1 MKIKK
6 GIPLIDQHDKNGF
19 YGGKFG
25 GNYVAE
31 TAVQPIEDLSNL
43 FQKLRKDKKFLKL
56 KDHYFKNYLG
66 GETPFFKLESLT
78 EYLGGAQIWCKDVSA
93 IHGRAHKGYHATVNA
108 LICKAA
114 GKKYIVGDTG
124 AGMFGK
130 NLAMA
135 ARELKLKC
143 KIFMGTKD
151 IKRQAPNVKFMR
163 EAGAEIIPVN
173 TGSATL
179 VDAVSECMRYYVSNC
194 DTTHLAVGSAIGAN
208 VFLKICAYSTAQI
221 SKELKNQLI
230 DEFGKVP
237 KMKLVN
243 VIGGGSSAIGFW
255 NEFIDYPKKH
265 VELIGVEAK
274 YCAPLTTNAKL
285 AILHG
290 AAQYCLTDKNGQIKE
305 THSISAGL
313 DYPGVSPLHC
323 FLKDTGRARYCSASD
338 EQALAAFKLITKL
351 EPSVKPSLEPAH
363 CLHEVIRLAPKL
375 NQDEIIVYNNCGH
388 AYKDRKIIKDKIG
401 YFPS

>member
-1 MKIKK
+1 MKIQK
-6 GIPLIDQHDKNGF
+6 GKSLIDQCDSRGF

-25 GNYVAE
+25 GNFVAE
-31 TAVQPIEDLSNL
+31 TAIKPIQDLSKL
-43 FQKLRKDKKFLKL
+43 FEKLRRDKKFLKL
-56 KDHYFKNYLG
+56 RDYYFKNYLG
-66 GETPFFKLESLT
+66 GETPFFPLSNLSRH
-78 EYLGGAQIWCKDVSA
+78 LGGAQIWCKDVSA
-93 IHGRAHKGYHATVNA
+93 IHGDAHKAYHATGNA
-108 LICKAA
+108 LICKAS

-135 ARELKLKC
+135 AQKMGLKC

-151 IKRQAPNVKFMR
+151 IKRQSINAKFIK
-163 EAGAEIIPVN
+163 AAQAEIVPVS

-208 VFLKICAYSTAQI
+208 VFLKICAWSTSQI
-221 SKELKNQLI
+221 SRELKQQLKR
-230 DEFGKVP
+230 EFGGKIP
-237 KMKLVN
+237 KLKLVN
-243 VIGGGSSAIGFW
+243 VIGGGSSAAGFW
-255 NEFIDYPKKH
+255 NEFIHYPKKQ

-274 YCAPLTTNAKL
+274 YAAPLSTNAKL

-290 AAQYCLTDKNGQIKE
+290 AAQYCLTDKDGQIKD

-323 FLKDTGRARYCSASD
+323 FLKQTKRARFTTCSDS
-338 EQALAAFKLITKL
+338 QALSAFKLVTKL
-351 EPSVKPSLEPAH
+351 ESIRPSLEPSHA
-363 CLHEVIRLAPKL
+363 LHEVIRIAPKL
-375 NQDEIIVYNNCGH
+375 SKDVVVCINNCGE
-388 AYKDRKIIKDKIG
+388 ASKDSKIIKGKIG
-401 YFPS
+401 YYPS

>member
-1 MKIKK
+1 MK
-6 GIPLIDQHDKNGF
+6 D
-19 YGGKFG
+19 
-25 GNYVAE
+25 
-31 TAVQPIEDLSNL
+31 
-43 FQKLRKDKKFLKL
+43 
-56 KDHYFKNYLG
+56 
-66 GETPFFKLESLT
+66 
-78 EYLGGAQIWCKDVSA
+78 
-93 IHGRAHKGYHATVNA
+93 
-108 LICKAA
+108 
-114 GKKYIVGDTG
+114 
-124 AGMFGK
+124 
-130 NLAMA
+130 
-135 ARELKLKC
+135 
-143 KIFMGTKD
+143 
-151 IKRQAPNVKFMR
+151 
-163 EAGAEIIPVN
+163 AGAEIIPVD

-194 DTTHLAVGSAIGAN
+194 DTTHLAVCSAIVAN

-230 DEFGKVP
+230 EEFGEIP

-255 NEFIDYPKKH
+255 SEFIDYPKKH

-338 EQALAAFKLITKL
+338 EQALAAFKLVTKL

-375 NQDEIIVYNNCGH
+375 NQDEIIIYNNCGH

>member
-1 MKIKK
+1 MKLKK

-25 GNYVAE
+25 GNFLAE
-31 TAVQPIEDLSNL
+31 TAIQPIKDLSNL
-43 FQKLRKDKKFLKL
+43 FEKLRKDKRFLKL
-56 KDHYFKNYLG
+56 KDNYFKNYLG
-66 GETPFFKLESLT
+66 GETPLFKLETLS

-93 IHGRAHKGYHATVNA
+93 IHGQAHKGYHATVNA

-163 EAGAEIIPVN
+163 EAGAEIVPVN

-230 DEFGKVP
+230 EEFGEIP

-255 NEFIDYPKKH
+255 SEFIDYPKKH

-338 EQALAAFKLITKL
+338 EQALTAFKLVTKL

-375 NQDEIIVYNNCGH
+375 NQDEIIIYNNCGH
-388 AYKDRKIIKDKIG
+388 AYKDRKIIQDKIG
-401 YFPS
+401 YFPA

>member
-25 GNYVAE
+25 GNFVAE
-31 TAVQPIEDLSNL
+31 TAIQPIQDLSNL
-43 FQKLRKDKKFLKL
+43 FEKLRKDKKFLRL

-66 GETPFFKLESLT
+66 GETPFFKLENLT
-78 EYLGGAQIWCKDVSA
+78 EHLGGAQIWCKDVSA
-93 IHGRAHKGYHATVNA
+93 IHGDAHKAYHATVNA

-135 ARELKLKC
+135 ARELKLNC

-163 EAGAEIIPVN
+163 EAGAEIIPVSS
-173 TGSATL
+173 GSATL

-221 SKELKNQLI
+221 SKELKSQVM
-230 DEFGKVP
+230 DEFGEIP
-237 KMKLVN
+237 KMKLIN
-243 VIGGGSSAIGFW
+243 VIGGGSSAAGFW
-255 NEFIDYPKKH
+255 SEFIHYPKKH
-265 VELIGVEAK
+265 IELIGVEAK

-338 EQALAAFKLITKL
+338 EQALAAFKLVTQL
-351 EPSVKPSLEPAH
+351 EPSVKPSLEPSH

-375 NQDEIIVYNNCGH
+375 NEDEIIIYNNCGH
-388 AYKDRKIIKDKIG
+388 AYKDRKIIQEKIG
-401 YFPS
+401 YYPT

>member
-31 TAVQPIEDLSNL
+31 TAIQPIKDLSNL
-43 FQKLRKDKKFLKL
+43 FEKLRKDKKFLKL

-78 EYLGGAQIWCKDVSA
+78 DYLGGAQIWCKDVSA
-93 IHGRAHKGYHATVNA
+93 IHGQAHKSYHATINA

-135 ARELKLKC
+135 ARELKINC

-151 IKRQAPNVKFMR
+151 IKRQAPNVKFMK
-163 EAGAEIIPVN
+163 EAGAEIIPVA

-221 SKELKNQLI
+221 SKELKSQLI
-230 DEFGKVP
+230 DEFGEVP

-243 VIGGGSSAIGFW
+243 VIGGGSSAAGFW
-255 NEFIDYPKKH
+255 SEFIHYPKKH

-338 EQALAAFKLITKL
+338 EQALEAFKLVTRL

-375 NQDEIIVYNNCGH
+375 DQDEIIIYNNCGH
-388 AYKDRKIIKDKIG
+388 AYKDRKIIQDKIG
-401 YFPS
+401 YFPT